1 MKLRSDSFT
10 DQAVIP
16 ERLAFGRADATTK
29 VALAGNANPHLA
41 WEDVPEGTRSFLILC
56 VDPDVPAV
64 LDDFNQ
70 PGKEVAADTPRTDF
84 YHWVLVDI
92 PADSH
97 EVAEGAYSDRVTP
110 RGKAGPLAP
119 GGTRQGLNDYS
130 KFFAHDRDMSGDY
143 FGYDGPCPPW
153 NDALPHRY
161 IFTVY
166 ALDIEELPLEG
177 KFGGAEAKVAMQGHI
192 LAQASLTGTYTLNAK
207 LL

>member
-16 ERLAFGRADATTK
+16 ERLAFGRADAATK

-41 WEDVPEGTRSFLILC
+41 WEDVPEGTRSFVVLC

-64 LDDFNQ
+64 LDDVNQ
-70 PGKEVAADTPRTDF
+70 PGKEVDADTPRVDF

-92 PADSH
+92 PADSR
-97 EVAEGAYSDRVTP
+97 EVSEGVYSDRVTP

-130 KFFAHDRDMSGDY
+130 KFFAHDHDMSGDY

-153 NDALPHRY
+153 NDALQHRY
-161 IFTVY
+161 TFTIY
-166 ALDIEELPLEG
+166 ALDLEELPLEG
-177 KFGGAEAKVAMQGHI
+177 KFGGAEVKAAMQGHI
-192 LAQASLTGTYTLNAK
+192 LAQASLTGTYTLNEK